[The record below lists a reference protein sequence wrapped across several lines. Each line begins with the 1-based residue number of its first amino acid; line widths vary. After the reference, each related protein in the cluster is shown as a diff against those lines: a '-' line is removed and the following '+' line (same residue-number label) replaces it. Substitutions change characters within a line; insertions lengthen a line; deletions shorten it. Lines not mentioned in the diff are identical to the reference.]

1 MAASTTSS
9 RSGRITSPA
18 AKARPRTWE
27 TGMNRSSAPW
37 KRGDTSTE
45 AGFTLIELMVVVL
58 IIGLMAAGV
67 VLSVGITGRDTELE
81 KESDRALSL
90 IKYAREKAELQ
101 TREFGLYCGDRD
113 YQFVTFDPRKQI
125 WRPVDEDDALR
136 GRKLPEGLKLR
147 LIVEGREVVLK
158 APDEKKA
165 KKSKEELE
173 KEQRAFQPHIMLF
186 SNGDLTSFSLT
197 VERDDPVRSV
207 TITTTDKGAVEAG
220 KVIEGNRT

>member
-1 MAASTTSS
+1 MTRSRRAQWIRNDSTD
-9 RSGRITSPA
+9 RPGR
-18 AKARPRTWE
+18 ARQR
-27 TGMNRSSAPW
+27 
-37 KRGDTSTE
+37 
-45 AGFTLIELMVVVL
+45 GFTLLEIMIVVV
-58 IIGLMAAGV
+58 IIGLMAVGLM
-67 VLSVGITGRDTELE
+67 LSVGITGRDTDLE
-81 KESDRALSL
+81 KESERAFAL

-101 TREFGLYCGDRD
+101 TREFGLYCGDHD

-136 GRKLPEGLKLR
+136 ARKLPEGLKLR
-147 LIVEGREVVLK
+147 LVVEGREVVLK

-186 SNGDLTSFSLT
+186 SNGDLTSFALT

-207 TITTTDKGAVEAG
+207 TIATTDKGAVEAG
-220 KVIEGNRT
+220 KLIEGNRT

>member
-1 MAASTTSS
+1 MTPRSSTRWTSCDS
-9 RSGRITSPA
+9 SIRSGR
-18 AKARPRTWE
+18 
-27 TGMNRSSAPW
+27 
-37 KRGDTSTE
+37 STE
-45 AGFTLIELMVVVL
+45 RPTRARGQRGFTLIEMMVVVV
-58 IIGLMAAGV
+58 IIGLMAAGI
-67 VLSVGITGRDTELE
+67 VLSFGVTGRDSELE
-81 KESDRALSL
+81 KESERAFAL

-101 TREFGLYCGDRD
+101 TREFGLYCGDHD

-136 GRKLPEGLKLR
+136 ARKLPEGLKLR

-173 KEQRAFQPHIMLF
+173 KELRAFQPHIMIF
-186 SNGDLTSFSLT
+186 SNGDLTSFRLS

-207 TITTTDKGAVEAG
+207 TIASTDKGGIEAG
-220 KVIEGNRT
+220 KLIEGKRT

>member
-1 MAASTTSS
+1 MTL
-9 RSGRITSPA
+9 
-18 AKARPRTWE
+18 
-27 TGMNRSSAPW
+27 RSSARWTSCDSSIPSD
-37 KRGDTSTE
+37 RSTE
-45 AGFTLIELMVVVL
+45 RSARARRQGGFTLIEMMIVVV
-58 IIGLMAAGV
+58 IIGLMAAGL
-67 VLSVGITGRDTELE
+67 VLSIGITGKDTELE
-81 KESDRALSL
+81 KESDRALAL

-101 TREFGLYCGDRD
+101 TREFGLYCGDHD

-173 KEQRAFQPHIMLF
+173 KELRAFQPHIMIF
-186 SNGDLTSFSLT
+186 SNGDLTSFQLS

-207 TITTTDKGAVEAG
+207 TIASTDKGGIEAG
-220 KVIEGNRT
+220 KLIEGKRT